1 LAVVLAWVTFLAG
14 GVYTWVWIPAGALL
28 LGLALAVQ
36 PPVASN
42 ARVRMLDLT
51 LIAGVLACLFQ
62 LVPIPA
68 PIIRAVDPHAI
79 AVRTALWLPPVL
91 TPHDMPW
98 IPISIAPYDTA
109 EAAGILVSSILMFW
123 TCRSVCDQGGT
134 GRLVRAIAFVGL
146 AASVAAIVQRA
157 QRIDLLYG
165 VWRPLDT
172 GARPYGPFVNRNHLA
187 TWVIMASPLTF
198 GYLLARAPRSH
209 TAQQVSQ
216 RVVNALK
223 QIGTMRIWLA
233 VAVCLMTLAVM
244 LSGSRSGLIGLVCAF
259 ALSIAFTRRRTA
271 GVRSW
276 SVFQFSL
283 LAVVLLWFAN
293 YDVLLRRLD
302 ESLTPAQAGRGR
314 LAIWGDALRLV
325 EDFPVVGTGAGT
337 FGKAINVYQTAEPGY
352 AIDQAHNHYLQVMA
366 EGGAWLLLPAAL
378 ATGLFLVLASR
389 SLKQDL
395 SSNYLVRAGACAGI
409 AGVLVQSIW
418 ETGLTMPAN
427 ALLFATVAAI
437 ATSRDRDPSILRP
450 AGERPA
456 PSRATSRDD

>member
-1 LAVVLAWVTFLAG
+1 MLAWVTFLAG
-14 GVYTWVWIPAGALL
+14 GVYTWVWLPAALLL

-36 PPVASN
+36 PRVAVD
-42 ARVRMLDLT
+42 ARVRVLDLT

-68 PIIRAVDPHAI
+68 RIIQTIDPQAI

-91 TPHDMPW
+91 NPRNMPW

-109 EAAGILVSSILMFW
+109 EAAGILVASIIMFW
-123 TCRSVCDQGGT
+123 TCRGVCEQGGT
-134 GRLVRAIAFVGL
+134 GRIVRAIAFVGL

-209 TAQQVSQ
+209 TPRQVSQ
-216 RVVNALK
+216 RAVNALK
-223 QIGTMRIWLA
+223 QLGTIRIWLA
-233 VAVCLMTLAVM
+233 VAVCLMTLAVL
-244 LSGSRSGLIGLVCAF
+244 LSGSRSGLIGLMCAF
-259 ALSIAFTRRRTA
+259 ALSIAFTRRRTLA
-271 GVRSW
+271 VRSW
-276 SVFQFSL
+276 TIFQFAL
-283 LAVVLLWFAN
+283 LTVVLLWFAN
-293 YDVLLRRLD
+293 YDVLLRRVE
-302 ESLTPAQAGRGR
+302 ESMTPAQAGRGR
-314 LAIWGDALRLV
+314 VAIWRDAIRLV
-325 EDFPVVGTGAGT
+325 EDFPVMGTGAGT

-378 ATGLFLVLASR
+378 ATGVFLVLASR
-389 SLKQDL
+389 TLKQDL
-395 SSNYLVRAGACAGI
+395 SANYLIRSGACAGI

-437 ATSRDRDPSILRP
+437 ATYDPRDPSILRP
-450 AGERPA
+450 AQDR
-456 PSRATSRDD
+456 SRATSSDD